1 MHLIICEK
9 QNAAQRIAFILS
21 KGKAKRTILNRVPL
35 YDFTDENRN
44 VVNVIGLKGHV
55 VNLDFPNE
63 YNRWN
68 NVEPKA
74 LIQTS
79 PIKKVQDWNIVNL
92 LKKLSSDVTNV
103 VIATDYDREGE
114 LIGVEGLELIKKN
127 NQKIKIKRARFSA
140 LTATEVKTAFKNLT
154 EVDYNLSHA
163 AYSRQ
168 IIDLKWGAVLTRFIS
183 LASKQ
188 TGKDFLS
195 VGRVQSPTLALIV
208 DREKEITDFKPKPYW
223 EIIAQLKKEIQ
234 FTAQHQEG
242 RFWEEASAKSAFQNA
257 RQASKGIVIEVEV
270 KDEIDHPPSPFNTT
284 SFLRA
289 VTTLKLTPAK
299 AMTIAEDLYTSG
311 LISYPRTDNTVYPKS
326 INLRKILEMLK
337 KSEFSTE
344 ATEILQQPRLIPTRG
359 KVTATDHPPIHPVA
373 VAKQRDLKPA
383 YWKVYEL
390 IVRRFFATLAPKA
403 TAKVTKAVI
412 DINNELFIGKGY
424 KFIEKGWHKYYPYF
438 EPKEKDI
445 PTLTKGDE
453 VKIMDISMESKE
465 TKPPKRYSQGALIQL
480 MDKLGLG
487 TKSTRHEIIQ
497 KLYYRGYINNTM
509 PEPTL
514 MGKAVI
520 LALEKYATTIT
531 KPNMTSVLEKDMDE
545 IAKGNKQMSEVVEES
560 EQMLNQIY
568 SVLEENKS
576 LIGNSIQEA
585 LYAQNTIG
593 KCIDCGNDLI
603 IITSHRGKRFI
614 GCSQYPKC
622 KRSYPLPQYGKIV
635 PKGTSC
641 ELCGAPEV
649 KVINSKKKPWHI
661 CVNMS
666 CSKNNNNYTK
676 NKVIK

>member
-35 YDFTDENRN
+35 YDFTDEKRNIIN
-44 VVNVIGLKGHV
+44 VVGLKGHV

-68 NVEPKA
+68 NVEPKT

-92 LKKLSSDVTNV
+92 LKKLSSNVSNV

-127 NQKIKIKRARFSA
+127 NPEIKIKRARFSA

-223 EIIAQLKKEIQ
+223 EIIAQLEKVSQ

-242 RFWEEASAKSAFQNA
+242 RFWEEAAAKSAFQNA
-257 RQASKGIVIEVEV
+257 REASKGIVIEVEV
-270 KDEIDHPPSPFNTT
+270 KDEIDYPPSPFNTT

-326 INLRKILEMLK
+326 INFRKILEMLK
-337 KSEFSTE
+337 KSEFSNE
-344 ATEILQQPRLIPTRG
+344 ATEILQRPKLIPTRG
-359 KVTATDHPPIHPVA
+359 KVTATDHPPIHPVGL
-373 VAKQRDLKPA
+373 AKQSELKPA
-383 YWKVYEL
+383 HWKVYEL

-412 DINNELFIGKGY
+412 DINNELFIGNGY

-438 EPKEKDI
+438 ESKEKDI
-445 PTLTKGDE
+445 PTLTQGDE
-453 VKIMDISMESKE
+453 VKIIDISMESKE

-497 KLYYRGYINNTM
+497 KLYSRGYINNTM

-531 KPNMTSVLEKDMDE
+531 KPDMTSVLEKDMDE

-568 SVLEENKS
+568 LVLEENKS
-576 LIGNSIQEA
+576 LIGNSIKKA
-585 LYAQNTIG
+585 LYTQNTIG
-593 KCIDCGNDLI
+593 KCNNCGNDLI

-666 CSKNNNNYTK
+666 CSKNENNYTK
-676 NKVIK
+676 SKVPK